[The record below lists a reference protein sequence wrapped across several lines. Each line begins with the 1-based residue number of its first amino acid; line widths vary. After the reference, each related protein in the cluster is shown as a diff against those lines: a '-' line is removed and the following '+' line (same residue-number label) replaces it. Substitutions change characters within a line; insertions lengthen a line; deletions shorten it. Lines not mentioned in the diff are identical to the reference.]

1 MMLFGPLVVWL
12 LVTIFGPYD
21 VTQGVSSKLLYIH
34 VPTVWI
40 AYLAYTL
47 TFLYSALYLFSKKS
61 KFIQAFSDFKGT
73 RPPIIHTD
81 SSAQAADSSKK
92 IFLQDF
98 NNTEDDLCTFLR
110 DDVLTHVVEIV
121 TDEYLGKNR
130 TPEILRKNL
139 VKVSKITS
147 NIFNVIEHLRGENI
161 NSPPKL
167 KKHKGKKRFEQFIYG
182 FYPLA
187 ERWRID
193 ASFCLL
199 FVAAAP
205 LLYPDIKFRK
215 YMLIF
220 SCLYPFI
227 AFILI
232 KGGLF
237 NLLMIETN
245 LFGGAM
251 LTLIIGVTSIA
262 CSLPLGILL
271 ALGRQSRLKLV
282 KVISVCFIEFMR
294 GVPLITLLFVAS
306 TMLNYFLPPGTNFNL
321 LIRVIIMMTFFSAA
335 YIAEVIRG
343 GIQAI
348 PKGQY
353 EAADAIGLTYW
364 QTTRFITL
372 PQALKI
378 SIPGIVNTFIGL
390 YKDTTLVVIIGLL
403 DPLGIG
409 RAALADTK
417 WNGLSTETY
426 LFVAVIFFVSCF
438 AMSRYSLWL
447 EKKLSTEHN

>member
-1 MMLFGPLVVWL
+1 MNFDKNNYLPGTHPDLPPPAGTVGIIGWLKNNLFSSLSNTVLTLVSVY
-12 LVTIFGPYD
+12 F
-21 VTQGVSSKLLYIH
+21 
-34 VPTVWI
+34 
-40 AYLAYTL
+40 
-47 TFLYSALYLFSKKS
+47 LYLFIDSAINWFVLDAVVDANDKPGCRKQGDGACWAV
-61 KFIQAFSDFKGT
+61 IT
-73 RPPIIHTD
+73 R
-81 SSAQAADSSKK
+81 
-92 IFLQDF
+92 
-98 NNTEDDLCTFLR
+98 
-110 DDVLTHVVEIV
+110 
-121 TDEYLGKNR
+121 
-130 TPEILRKNL
+130 
-139 VKVSKITS
+139 
-147 NIFNVIEHLRGENI
+147 
-161 NSPPKL
+161 
-167 KKHKGKKRFEQFIYG
+167 RFDQFIYG
-182 FYPLA
+182 FYPIA
-187 ERWRID
+187 ERWRLD
-193 ASFCLL
+193 TSFVFL
-199 FVAAAP
+199 FFAAAP

-215 YMLIF
+215 ILLTF
-220 SCLYPFI
+220 SIIYPI
-227 AFILI
+227 LAFVLI
-232 KGGLF
+232 KGGFFGLESV
-237 NLLMIETN
+237 ETN
-245 LFGGAM
+245 QFGGTM
-251 LTLIIGVTSIA
+251 LTVIIGVTSIA

-271 ALGRQSRLKLV
+271 ALGRQSRLKLI
-282 KVISVCFIEFMR
+282 KYISICFIEFMR

-306 TMLNYFLPPGTNFNL
+306 TMLNYFLPPGSNFNL
-321 LIRVIIMMTFFSAA
+321 LVRVMIMMTFFSAA

-353 EAADAIGLTYW
+353 EAADAIGLSYW

-447 EKKLSTEHN
+447 EKKLSTEHK

>member
-1 MMLFGPLVVWL
+1 MAFDKNNYLPGTHPDLPPPPGTVGVVGWLKNNLFSSLSNSILTL
-12 LVTIFGPYD
+12 LSLY
-21 VTQGVSSKLLYIH
+21 LLYLLIEGGLSWF
-34 VPTVWI
+34 VVDAVVDANDKPGCRKI
-40 AYLAYTL
+40 ADGACW
-47 TFLYSALYLFSKKS
+47 A
-61 KFIQAFSDFKGT
+61 
-73 RPPIIHTD
+73 
-81 SSAQAADSSKK
+81 
-92 IFLQDF
+92 
-98 NNTEDDLCTFLR
+98 
-110 DDVLTHVVEIV
+110 VIV
-121 TDEYLGKNR
+121 
-130 TPEILRKNL
+130 
-139 VKVSKITS
+139 
-147 NIFNVIEHLRGENI
+147 
-161 NSPPKL
+161 
-167 KKHKGKKRFEQFIYG
+167 KRFDQFIYG

-193 ASFCLL
+193 VSFCLL
-199 FVAAAP
+199 FIAAAP

-215 YMLIF
+215 YMLVF

-251 LTLIIGVTSIA
+251 LTVIIGVTSIA

-353 EAADAIGLTYW
+353 EAADAIGMSPFQKISL
-364 QTTRFITL
+364 IIM
-372 PQALKI
+372 PQALRAV
-378 SIPGIVNTFIGL
+378 IP
-390 YKDTTLVVIIGLL
+390 TLVSSAITAFKDSSLVTIIGLFDFL
-403 DPLGIG
+403 TIG
-409 RAALADTK
+409 KTVIGNQSIPVNFVGHDRENLI
-417 WNGLSTETY
+417 
-426 LFVAVIFFVSCF
+426 FVAIVYWIFTFTL
-438 AMSRYSLWL
+438 SRRSMKV
-447 EKKLSTEHN
+447 EKKLGLGER

>member
-1 MMLFGPLVVWL
+1 MTFDKNNYTPGTHPDLPPPPGTVGVVGWFKNNLFSSLSNSILTL
-12 LVTIFGPYD
+12 LSLY
-21 VTQGVSSKLLYIH
+21 LLYLLIEGGLSWF
-34 VPTVWI
+34 VVDAVVDANDKPGCRKI
-40 AYLAYTL
+40 ADGACW
-47 TFLYSALYLFSKKS
+47 A
-61 KFIQAFSDFKGT
+61 
-73 RPPIIHTD
+73 
-81 SSAQAADSSKK
+81 
-92 IFLQDF
+92 
-98 NNTEDDLCTFLR
+98 
-110 DDVLTHVVEIV
+110 VIV
-121 TDEYLGKNR
+121 
-130 TPEILRKNL
+130 
-139 VKVSKITS
+139 
-147 NIFNVIEHLRGENI
+147 
-161 NSPPKL
+161 
-167 KKHKGKKRFEQFIYG
+167 KRFDQFIYG

-193 ASFCLL
+193 VSFCLL

-251 LTLIIGVTSIA
+251 LTVIIGVTSIA

-306 TMLNYFLPPGTNFNL
+306 SMLNYFMPPGTNFSIL
-321 LIRVIIMMTFFSAA
+321 VRVIIMFTFFSAA

-353 EAADAIGLTYW
+353 EAADALGMSYW
-364 QTTRFITL
+364 QKTRFITL

-378 SIPGIVNTFIGL
+378 SIPGIMNTFIGL
-390 YKDTTLVVIIGLL
+390 YKDTTLVVVIGLL

-426 LFVAVIFFVSCF
+426 LFVALFFFVSCF

-447 EKKLSTEHN
+447 ENKLNTDQK

>member
-1 MMLFGPLVVWL
+1 MAFDKNNYAPGTHPDLPPPPGTVGVVGWFKNNLFSSLSNSILTL
-12 LVTIFGPYD
+12 LSLY
-21 VTQGVSSKLLYIH
+21 LLYLLIEGGLSWF
-34 VPTVWI
+34 VVDAVVNANDKPGCRKI
-40 AYLAYTL
+40 ADGACW
-47 TFLYSALYLFSKKS
+47 A
-61 KFIQAFSDFKGT
+61 
-73 RPPIIHTD
+73 
-81 SSAQAADSSKK
+81 
-92 IFLQDF
+92 
-98 NNTEDDLCTFLR
+98 
-110 DDVLTHVVEIV
+110 VIV
-121 TDEYLGKNR
+121 
-130 TPEILRKNL
+130 
-139 VKVSKITS
+139 
-147 NIFNVIEHLRGENI
+147 
-161 NSPPKL
+161 
-167 KKHKGKKRFEQFIYG
+167 KRFDQFIYG

-193 ASFCLL
+193 VSFCLL

-215 YMLIF
+215 YMLVF

-251 LTLIIGVTSIA
+251 LTVIIGVTSIA

-426 LFVAVIFFVSCF
+426 LFVAVIFFISCF

-447 EKKLSTEHN
+447 EKKLSTDHNLSLIHI